1 MYKRGER
8 YMSFTKITV
17 RYGETDAMGVVH
29 HANYYLYFEVARED
43 LIKELGIS
51 YKELEESGVMLPLVE
66 TQCKYIEAA
75 KYDDNL
81 VVEATISQLTPVKVK
96 VAYVIRREE
105 DNKILAKG
113 TTLQAFVDRKTFK
126 IINLKNFNKELWDNL
141 MKNYQQN

>member
-1 MYKRGER
+1 
-8 YMSFTKITV
+8 MSFTKITV

-113 TTLQAFVDRKTFK
+113 NTLQAFVDRKTFR

-141 MKNYQQN
+141 MSNYQCQ

>member
-1 MYKRGER
+1 
-8 YMSFTKITV
+8 MSFTKITV
-17 RYGETDAMGVVH
+17 RYGETDAMAVVH
-29 HANYYLYFEVARED
+29 HVNYYLYFEVARED

-113 TTLQAFVDRKTFK
+113 NTLQAFVDRKTFR
-126 IINLKNFNKELWDNL
+126 IINLKNFNKELWDSL
-141 MKNYQQN
+141 MSNYQYQ

>member
-1 MYKRGER
+1 
-8 YMSFTKITV
+8 MSFTKITV

-66 TQCKYIEAA
+66 TQCKYMEAA

-81 VVEATISQLTPVKVK
+81 VVEATISQLTPVKVR

-113 TTLQAFVDRKTFK
+113 STLQTFVDRKTFR

-141 MKNYQQN
+141 MSNYQCQ

>member
-1 MYKRGER
+1 
-8 YMSFTKITV
+8 MSFTKITV

-66 TQCKYIEAA
+66 TQCKYMEAA

-113 TTLQAFVDRKTFK
+113 NTLQAFVDRKTFR
-126 IINLKNFNKELWDNL
+126 IINLKNFNKELWDSL
-141 MKNYQQN
+141 MSNYQCQ

>member
-1 MYKRGER
+1 
-8 YMSFTKITV
+8 MSFTKITV
-17 RYGETDAMGVVH
+17 RYGETDAMAVVH

-113 TTLQAFVDRKTFK
+113 NTLQAFVDRKTFR
-126 IINLKNFNKELWDNL
+126 IINLKNFNKELWDSL
-141 MKNYQQN
+141 MSNYQYQ

>member
-1 MYKRGER
+1 
-8 YMSFTKITV
+8 MSFTKITV

-113 TTLQAFVDRKTFK
+113 NTLQAFVDRKTFK

-141 MKNYQQN
+141 MSNYQC

>member
-1 MYKRGER
+1 
-8 YMSFTKITV
+8 MSFTKITV

-113 TTLQAFVDRKTFK
+113 NTLQAFVDRKTFR
-126 IINLKNFNKELWDNL
+126 ITNLKNFNKELWDNL
-141 MKNYQQN
+141 MSNYQCQ

>member
-1 MYKRGER
+1 
-8 YMSFTKITV
+8 MSFTKITV

-51 YKELEESGVMLPLVE
+51 YKELEGSGVMLPLVE

-75 KYDDNL
+75 KYDDSL

-113 TTLQAFVDRKTFK
+113 NTLQAFVDRKTFK

-141 MKNYQQN
+141 MSNYQCQ

>member
-1 MYKRGER
+1 
-8 YMSFTKITV
+8 MSFTKITV

-43 LIKELGIS
+43 LIRELGIS
-51 YKELEESGVMLPLVE
+51 YKELEESGVMLPLIE

-81 VVEATISQLTPVKVK
+81 IVEANISQLTPVKVK
-96 VAYVIRREE
+96 VTYIIRREE

-141 MKNYQQN
+141 MKNYKKD